1 MNKFNMIINKILFL
15 FIICITFIGC
25 GKEEN
30 ILFEIPFELRFDI
43 PAGLNPF
50 DKHFFLVRNVQ
61 TNIRELR
68 TQFNIDENQSLIIRP
83 ASAVL
88 SSTFQDITFEFLAEV
103 EISLFEDDPDQDIEA
118 FLTENVPVN
127 AGRNVVVVP
136 FETDL
141 SKYVDEQTM
150 NFKIS
155 LRLRTTTPSFI
166 ESVIE
171 LNFTAE

>member
-1 MNKFNMIINKILFL
+1 MNKFNVFINKILIL
-15 FIICITFIGC
+15 FIICVTITGC

-61 TNIRELR
+61 TNIKELR
-68 TQFNIDENQSLIIRP
+68 NQFQIDENQPLIIRP

-88 SSTFQDITFEFLAEV
+88 SSTFQDNTYEFLAEI

-141 SKYVDEQTM
+141 SKYIDDQAV

-155 LRLRTTTPSFI
+155 LRLRSTTPSFI
-166 ESVIE
+166 ESIIE
-171 LNFTAE
+171 MNFTAE

>member
-1 MNKFNMIINKILFL
+1 
-15 FIICITFIGC
+15 
-25 GKEEN
+25 
-30 ILFEIPFELRFDI
+30 
-43 PAGLNPF
+43 
-50 DKHFFLVRNVQ
+50 VQ

-68 TQFNIDENQSLIIRP
+68 NQFNIDENQSLIIRP